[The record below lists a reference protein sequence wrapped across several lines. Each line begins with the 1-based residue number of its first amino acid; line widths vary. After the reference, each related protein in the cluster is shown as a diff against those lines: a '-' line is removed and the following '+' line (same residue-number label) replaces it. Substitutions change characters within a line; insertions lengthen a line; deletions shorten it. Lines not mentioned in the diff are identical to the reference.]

1 MLQRYVMVPLDIFR
15 KKRHNEAITNK
26 VDAWLTFLSMDEPE
40 EIVRLITAYP
50 EFKPMYEDIYELC
63 RNTERVIGMFSKELQ
78 MLDENTVQY
87 MIDEMQDKIDEQQG
101 KIDEQQ
107 GKIDK
112 QQDKIDEMQD
122 RLEKQNRELQ
132 AALETI
138 EKMKTQK

>member
-1 MLQRYVMVPLDIFR
+1 MVPLDIFR

-101 KIDEQQ
+101 KID
-107 GKIDK
+107 K
-112 QQDKIDEMQD
+112 QQEIDEMQD
-122 RLEKQNRELQ
+122 MLEKQKQNCRL
-132 AALETI
+132 LT
-138 EKMKTQK
+138 K